1 MNSQLFPQREMST
14 YLYAVQMES
23 INLIVDE
30 SDLFSCKRIKSEKGL
45 IYYTKICASVCL
57 LTLNRRI

>member
-1 MNSQLFPQREMST
+1 MST

-30 SDLFSCKRIKSEKGL
+30 SDLFSCKCIKSEKGL

-57 LTLNRRI
+57 LTLNRKI